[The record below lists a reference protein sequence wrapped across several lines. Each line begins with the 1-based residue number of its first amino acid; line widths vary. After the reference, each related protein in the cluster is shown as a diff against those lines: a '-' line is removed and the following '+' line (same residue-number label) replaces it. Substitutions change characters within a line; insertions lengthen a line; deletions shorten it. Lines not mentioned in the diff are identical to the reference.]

1 MEFTNLIDYG
11 SLDRLN
17 MKHSNSLSDCQ
28 TDDLGGNSLGY
39 LKVGTLFYILGIG
52 LILSVFIFLFELF
65 HKPSKNERAKIY
77 EKKTISYHDVLNAD
91 NELEIFDNIFNIDF
105 QKQCDETLN
114 VLLNFQNEHGDLF
127 KQFQN
132 RRLDDL
138 KELVFLGDDNV

>member
-17 MKHSNSLSDCQ
+17 MKHSNTLSDCQ
-28 TDDLGGNSLGY
+28 TNDLGGNSLGY

-52 LILSVFIFLFELF
+52 LISSVFIFLLELF

-138 KELVFLGDDNV
+138 KELVFGDDNV

>member
-1 MEFTNLIDYG
+1 MIENLVQRRVVYG
-11 SLDRLN
+11 IIR
-17 MKHSNSLSDCQ
+17 
-28 TDDLGGNSLGY
+28 
-39 LKVGTLFYILGIG
+39 
-52 LILSVFIFLFELF
+52 
-65 HKPSKNERAKIY
+65 Y
-77 EKKTISYHDVLNAD
+77 EKKTISDYDVVNAD

-138 KELVFLGDDNV
+138 KELVFGDDNV